1 MLKNLVRLPKLFIIL
16 LCSMEL
22 KSVTT
27 IQNLKGKR
35 VLLRTEL
42 NIESGDIKTNYRFT
56 KSLDTI
62 NYLVNAGARVVLVAH
77 IGRDPENTLK
87 PIYDVLKDIVPT
99 TWAGGVTGS
108 AVTAK
113 AHALQ
118 PGQVLILENVRS
130 DEREAVNDA
139 KFAKA
144 LAAMADVYVNDAF
157 ANMHRS
163 HASMLGV
170 TNYLPAYAGL
180 NVIAEMRGLS
190 AVMQPTAPAVLI
202 LGGAKFETKQPLV
215 ERYLET
221 YDHIILGGALANDFY
236 KARGLEI
243 GRSLTGDAA
252 VAEQLLHH
260 PKIIVPEFVI
270 VETATGERIEKAVT
284 DVTADEKIMDAGLAA
299 VEQFVPVIQ
308 AAHTIL
314 WNGPLGAY
322 ELGYEAATE
331 ALARVVADA
340 PGYSVL
346 GGGDTVSAVQK
357 LGINDQFDL
366 VSTGGGAMLTIL
378 EEGTT
383 PVLKTLQA

>member
-1 MLKNLVRLPKLFIIL
+1 
-16 LCSMEL
+16 MEL